1 MVLLTLS
8 AGTETD
14 RLKSGAAVV
23 MLRRELFF
31 FFPMLERDGL
41 NVKDVFGRLLMEKRE
56 VYFEERKGEMLGFG
70 REKEKERLVL
80 KRERE
85 REIICRTRR

>member
-31 FFPMLERDGL
+31 FFPMLEKRWFECERCLWQIFDG
-41 NVKDVFGRLLMEKRE
+41 EKRGL
-56 VYFEERKGEMLGFG
+56 F
-70 REKEKERLVL
+70 
-80 KRERE
+80 
-85 REIICRTRR
+85 